1 MKVTNEIRDFI
12 LKFGITI
19 CGPLGEGKKQ
29 DQTKAMVREIK
40 WQAQGEMYLEGF

>member
-12 LKFGITI
+12 LKFGIAI
-19 CGPLGEGKKQ
+19 YGQLGEGKKQ

-40 WQAQGEMYLEGF
+40 

>member
-12 LKFGITI
+12 LKFEITI
-19 CGPLGEGKKQ
+19 YGQLGEGKKQ

-40 WQAQGEMYLEGF
+40 RQTG